1 MVVAPYP
8 GGDAVPIEGDAVDCS
23 GWPDNY
29 LSDSH
34 TLVLD
39 RATCWLYETYQTNRC
54 PGSNGQVQFND
65 ANETIWDTINY
76 NARPWGYTSADAAG
90 LSIFAGL
97 EKYSE
102 AASGTVSHA
111 IRFSMS
117 TTKGDGNGGYFII
130 PAIHA
135 ASSSGGNNLPEGAR
149 LRLRSSYDIS
159 GFSPINQAILT
170 GLQRYLE

>member
-1 MVVAPYP
+1 MPLDAIDYADIDDVVVAPYP

-54 PGSNGQVQFND
+54 PGSNGQVQFDD

-76 NARPWGYTSADAAG
+76 NARPCGYTSADAAG
-90 LSIFAGL
+90 LSIYAGL

-102 AASGTVSHA
+102 
-111 IRFSMS
+111 
-117 TTKGDGNGGYFII
+117 
-130 PAIHA
+130 
-135 ASSSGGNNLPEGAR
+135 LPPV
-149 LRLRSSYDIS
+149 RSVTP
-159 GFSPINQAILT
+159 FAFP
-170 GLQRYLE
+170 